1 MLKAVC
7 QEIMSFLNL
16 KNEWFIDKISETGV
30 WHFSCRIINVFE
42 KLFFHQKQIN
52 YGSSS

>member
-7 QEIMSFLNL
+7 QEIMSFFNR
-16 KNEWFIDKISETGV
+16 KNEWFFDKISETGV
-30 WHFSCRIINVFE
+30 WHFSCRNIHVID

-52 YGSSS
+52 YGSFS